1 MKKRR
6 RKKKRSQQEKMAMRK
21 ILMQIKRRQVLRA
34 VPKKRCLTQ
43 ANSSGRLPT
52 ESQRTFLSCLET
64 TRELTAIR
72 KRSKQTL
79 STLQLTK
86 KLL

>member
-6 RKKKRSQQEKMAMRK
+6 RKKKRRKKEKKATRK
-21 ILMQIKRRQVLRA
+21 ILMQIRRKQVLREE
-34 VPKKRCLTQ
+34 PKKKCLTQ
-43 ANSSGRLPT
+43 VNSSGRSPM
-52 ESQRTFLSCLET
+52 ESQRTFPSCLET
-64 TRELTAIR
+64 TRESTAIR
-72 KRSKQTL
+72 RRSKQTP

>member
-6 RKKKRSQQEKMAMRK
+6 RKKKRRKKEKKATRK
-21 ILMQIKRRQVLRA
+21 ILMQIKRKQVLREE
-34 VPKKRCLTQ
+34 PKKKCLTQ
-43 ANSSGRLPT
+43 VNSSGRSPM
-52 ESQRTFLSCLET
+52 ESQRTFPNCLET
-64 TRELTAIR
+64 IRELTATQR
-72 KRSKQTL
+72 RSKQTP